1 MHRSLIIA
9 GVLLAAVL
17 LSAGCITSLLP
28 LGDRADYPSID
39 DVGTSAG
46 TIPVHHSFPF
56 QDRELTIDITV
67 ENDLYADAR
76 GSPKSVVLYGEW
88 DSDEEWISES
98 YRAFIGDP
106 RLEGLYGAL
115 QSAFLD
121 IRASMGLD
129 DDEYV
134 ELMAA
139 YVQSMTYESPE
150 GEQTP
155 RFPVETI
162 VEGKGDCDDTS
173 ILLAGLLEREGYDT
187 VLFYFEEENHMAVGV
202 RGPGAGF
209 MGTGYE
215 YIETTDFSLPGVA
228 TENLQNGKTLV
239 SEPFLI
245 PIGEGTKVYTAGEES
260 RSIDAIAES
269 SRAYAS
275 LIESDLEET
284 EKEINARYDDL
295 ALIKERLADAGKAGN
310 PALYNRLVS
319 EHNRLAEDY
328 NRLLADYDLL
338 YADYGAY
345 ASLNNYIA
353 AHQYD
358 RPGLMVYISEWRETT
373 GLPLAP

>member
-1 MHRSLIIA
+1 MHRSPLLII
-9 GVLLAAVL
+9 VLLAAL
-17 LSAGCITSLLP
+17 ILSAGCITSLLSP
-28 LGDRADYPSID
+28 GERADYPSID
-39 DVGTSAG
+39 DVGTSVG
-46 TIPVHHSFPF
+46 TVPVHHTFPF
-56 QDRELTIDITV
+56 QDRELTIDVTV
-67 ENDLYADAR
+67 ENDLYTDAA

-88 DSDEEWISES
+88 DSDEEWIRET
-98 YRAFIGDP
+98 YRSFAGDP

-115 QSAFLD
+115 RLAFRD
-121 IRASMGLD
+121 IRTSMGLN

-187 VLFYFEEENHMAVGV
+187 VLLYFEEENHMAVGV

-209 MGTGYE
+209 MATGYE

-228 TENLQNGKTLV
+228 TDNLQNGMTLV

-245 PIGEGTKVYTAGEES
+245 PIGEGTRLYTAGDES
-260 RSIDAIAES
+260 RSIAAAADAA
-269 SRAYAS
+269 RVYAAG
-275 LIESDLEET
+275 IESDLGEISDDIDSRYEE
-284 EKEINARYDDL
+284 L
-295 ALIKERLADAGKAGN
+295 AAIKEELADAGQSGN
-310 PALYNRLVS
+310 PALYNSLVR
-319 EHNRLAEDY
+319 EHNRLVGDY

-338 YADYGAY
+338 YADYEAY
-345 ASLNNYIA
+345 AGLNNYIA
-353 AHQYD
+353 DHQYD
-358 RPGLMVYISEWRETT
+358 RPGTTAYIREWKETT
-373 GLPLAP
+373 GLPLAA

>member
-1 MHRSLIIA
+1 MHRSMIIT
-9 GVLLAAVL
+9 GVLIAAL
-17 LSAGCITSLLP
+17 ILSAGCITSLLP
-28 LGDRADYPSID
+28 LGERADYPSID
-39 DVGTSAG
+39 DVGTSEG
-46 TIPVHHSFPF
+46 TVPVHHTFPF
-56 QDRELTIDITV
+56 QDRELTLDLIV
-67 ENDLYADAR
+67 ENDLYADAA

-88 DSDEEWISES
+88 DSDEEWLSES

-106 RLEGLYGAL
+106 RLEGIYDSL
-115 QSAFLD
+115 QSTFQN

-173 ILLAGLLEREGYDT
+173 ILLAGLLEREGYDA

-202 RGPGAGF
+202 RGPGPGF

-228 TENLQNGKTLV
+228 TNNLQNGMALA

-245 PIGEGTKVYTAGEES
+245 PIGEGIRVYTAGEES
-260 RSIDAIAES
+260 RSIDAAAQS
-269 SRAYAS
+269 SRAYAAG
-275 LIESDLEET
+275 IESDLEEI
-284 EKEINARYDDL
+284 ENEINDRYDDL
-295 ALIKERLADAGKAGN
+295 ALIKERLADAGKGGN
-310 PALYNRLVS
+310 PALYNRLVA

-338 YADYGAY
+338 YADYEAY

-358 RPGLMVYISEWRETT
+358 RPGLMVYISEWRETS
-373 GLPLAP
+373 GLPLVP

>member
-1 MHRSLIIA
+1 MHRSLIIT
-9 GVLLAAVL
+9 GVLLGAMI

-28 LGDRADYPSID
+28 LGDRADYPSIAD
-39 DVGTSAG
+39 LGTTPG
-46 TIPVHHSFPF
+46 TVPVHHTFPF
-56 QDRELTIDITV
+56 QDRELTIDLAV
-67 ENDLYADAR
+67 ENDLYADAA

-88 DSDEEWISES
+88 DDDEEWISES

-106 RLEGLYGAL
+106 RLEGMYGAL
-115 QSAFLD
+115 QSAFQE
-121 IRASMGLD
+121 IRASMELD

-139 YVQSMTYESPE
+139 YAQSMTYESPE

-173 ILLAGLLEREGYDT
+173 ILLAGLLEREGYGT

-202 RGPGAGF
+202 RGPGEGF

-215 YIETTDFSLPGVA
+215 YIETTGFSLPGVA
-228 TENLQNGKTLV
+228 TDNLQNGMTLV
-239 SEPFLI
+239 SEPFVI
-245 PIGEGTKVYTAGEES
+245 PIGEGSLVYTAGQES

-269 SRAYAS
+269 SRVYAARLVS
-275 LIESDLEET
+275 ELEEA
-284 EKEINARYDDL
+284 ENEIGARYDDL
-295 ALIKERLADAGKAGN
+295 ALIKEQLADAGNAGN
-310 PALYNRLVS
+310 PALYNRLVL

-338 YADYGAY
+338 YADYEAY
-345 ASLNNYIA
+345 ARLNNYIA

-358 RPGLMVYISEWRETT
+358 RPGLQAYILKWQETT